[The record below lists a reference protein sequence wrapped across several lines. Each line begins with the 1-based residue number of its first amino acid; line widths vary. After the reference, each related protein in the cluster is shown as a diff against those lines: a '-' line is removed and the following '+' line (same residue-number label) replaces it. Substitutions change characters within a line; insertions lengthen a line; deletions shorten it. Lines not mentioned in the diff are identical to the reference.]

1 MSTIVNDVRRGFFL
15 DSVALMRISR
25 NVAKLPGVKEAALMM
40 GTPANKAIMSD
51 AGLMATE
58 GESANGGDL
67 ILGIR
72 ATDAST
78 AADALSAATD
88 LLIAPKRSGNSASVW
103 HPRSVRA
110 AVTAHPESNLA
121 LISVPGDFAAAE
133 ARKSLRRGL
142 NVMIFSDNVTIEDEL
157 SLKQEG
163 MERGL
168 LVMGP
173 DCGTAIIGGVPL
185 AFANVVTRGDIGI
198 IGASGTGLQEVSCVI
213 SQFGG
218 GVSHAIGVGG
228 RDLSE
233 AIGGITSLMAI
244 DALETDPDTRHIVVI
259 SKPPASSVVAKLL
272 ARIAKSTKP
281 FTLCLIGGD
290 PIDLP
295 KNATQVTTLKEA
307 AASAVPGNGLSDRDV
322 VASAKPLP
330 AHRPLV
336 KGLFC
341 GGTLAA
347 ESQVVFRAAGESVVS
362 NAPLPGVAHLS
373 GDAQGHTMIDLGA
386 DEFTRGHPH
395 PMIDPTIRDNVFAK
409 ALTEPDTGLIL
420 LDVVLGY
427 GSHEDPA
434 GHVAR
439 CLEAA
444 ATERPVVVASV
455 TGTDDDPQNRKM
467 QIAKLEAAGVLVAP
481 TNADAA
487 ALALACLRYG
497 Q

>member
-1 MSTIVNDVRRGFFL
+1 MSTIVNKVRLGFFL

-25 NVAKLPGVKEAALMM
+25 SIAALPGVEEAALMM

-51 AGLMATE
+51 AKLMATE
-58 GESANGGDL
+58 GEAATGGDL

-78 AADALSAATD
+78 ATDALATAANFLT
-88 LLIAPKRSGNSASVW
+88 APKRSGDSASIW
-103 HPRSVRA
+103 HPRSVRV
-110 AVTAHPESNLA
+110 AVADYPESNLA

-133 ARKSLRRGL
+133 ALKALRRDL

-157 SLKQEG
+157 SLKQEAR
-163 MERGL
+163 ERGL

-185 AFANVVTRGDIGI
+185 AFANVVARGDIGI
-198 IGASGTGLQEVSCVI
+198 VGASGTGMQEVSCLI
-213 SQFGG
+213 SHYGG

-233 AIGGITSLMAI
+233 TIGGITSFMAI
-244 DALETDPDTRHIVVI
+244 DALEADPGTRHIVVI
-259 SKPPASSVVAKLL
+259 SKPSSPIVFAKLS
-272 ARIAKSTKP
+272 ARIAESSKS

-290 PIDLP
+290 LIDLP
-295 KNATQVTTLKEA
+295 ENATQVATLKEA
-307 AASAVPGNGLSDRDV
+307 AVSATPGNGLSDWDV
-322 VASAKPLP
+322 AASAKPLP
-330 AHRPLV
+330 TGRPLV

-341 GGTLAA
+341 GGTLTA
-347 ESQVVFRAAGESVVS
+347 EAQVVFRAAGESVVS
-362 NAPLPGVAHLS
+362 NAPLPGVTPLS
-373 GDAQGHTMIDLGA
+373 GDTQGHAMIDLGA
-386 DEFTRGHPH
+386 DEFTRGRPH
-395 PMIDPTIRDNVFAK
+395 PMIDPTVRDDVLAQ

-439 CLEAA
+439 CLET
-444 ATERPVVVASV
+444 ATAERPLVIASV
-455 TGTDDDPQNRKM
+455 TGTDDDPQNRKA
-467 QIAKLEAAGVLVAP
+467 QVAVLEAASILVAP

-487 ALALACLRYG
+487 ALALACLRLG
-497 Q
+497 R

>member
-1 MSTIVNDVRRGFFL
+1 MSTIVNDVRRGYFL

-25 NVAKLPGVKEAALMM
+25 NVAELPGVEEAALMM

-51 AGLMATE
+51 AGLMAAE
-58 GESANGGDL
+58 GETATGGDL

-72 ATDAST
+72 ATDASA
-78 AADALSAATD
+78 AADALTAAAD
-88 LLIAPKRSGNSASVW
+88 LLTAPKGSGDSASVW
-103 HPRSVRA
+103 HPRSLRA
-110 AVTAHPESNLA
+110 AVADHPESNLA

-133 ARKSLRRGL
+133 ARKSLRRDL

-157 SLKQEG
+157 SLKQEAK
-163 MERGL
+163 ERGL

-185 AFANVVTRGDIGI
+185 AFANVITRGDIGI
-198 IGASGTGLQEVSCVI
+198 VGASGTGMQEVSCLI
-213 SQFGG
+213 SQSGG

-244 DALETDPDTRHIVVI
+244 DALDADPDTRHIVVI
-259 SKPPASSVVAKLL
+259 SKPPAPSVVEKLL
-272 ARIAKSTKP
+272 ARITKSPKS

-307 AASAVPGNGLSDRDV
+307 AVSTAPGNGLSDWD
-322 VASAKPLP
+322 AATSAKPLP
-330 AHRPLV
+330 TGRPLV

-347 ESQVVFRAAGESVVS
+347 EAQVVFRAAGESVVS
-362 NAPLPGVAHLS
+362 NAPLPGVAPLS
-373 GDAQGHTMIDLGA
+373 GDAQNHAIIDLGS
-386 DEFTRGHPH
+386 DEFTRGRPH
-395 PMIDPTIRDNVFAK
+395 PMIDPTVRDDVLAQ
-409 ALTEPDTGLIL
+409 ALSEPRTGLVL

-439 CLEAA
+439 CLERASA
-444 ATERPVVVASV
+444 ERPLVVASI
-455 TGTDDDPQNRKM
+455 TGTDGDPQNRKA

-487 ALALACLRYG
+487 ALALACLRSG
-497 Q
+497 A

>member
-1 MSTIVNDVRRGFFL
+1 MSTIVNEVRRGFFL

-25 NVAKLPGVKEAALMM
+25 NVAELPGVEEAALMM
-40 GTPANKAIMSD
+40 GTPANKGIMSD

-58 GESANGGDL
+58 GEAATGGDL

-72 ATDAST
+72 ATDTSAAATALAT
-78 AADALSAATD
+78 AAHFLT
-88 LLIAPKRSGNSASVW
+88 APKRRGVSTSLW

-110 AVTAHPESNLA
+110 AVAAHPEGNLA

-142 NVMIFSDNVTIEDEL
+142 NVMIFSNNVTIEDEL
-157 SLKQEG
+157 SLKQEAR
-163 MERGL
+163 ERGL
-168 LVMGP
+168 FVMGP

-185 AFANVVTRGDIGI
+185 AFANVVARGDIGI
-198 IGASGTGLQEVSCVI
+198 IGASGTGMQEVSCLI
-213 SQFGG
+213 SQSGG

-233 AIGGITSLMAI
+233 TIGGITSLMAI
-244 DALETDPDTRHIVVI
+244 DTLEADPGTRHIVVI
-259 SKPPASSVVAKLL
+259 SKPPSPSVVAKLL
-272 ARIAKSTKP
+272 ARIVESSKS

-295 KNATQVTTLKEA
+295 KNAMQVATLKEA
-307 AASAVPGNGLSDRDV
+307 AASAAPRIGLSDWDV
-322 VASAKPLP
+322 TAIAKPLP
-330 AHRPLV
+330 AGRPLV

-341 GGTLAA
+341 GGTLTA
-347 ESQVVFRAAGESVVS
+347 EAQVVFRAAGESVVS
-362 NAPLPGVAHLS
+362 NAPLPGVTPLS
-373 GDAQGHTMIDLGA
+373 GDTQGHAMIDLGA
-386 DEFTRGHPH
+386 DEFTRGRPH
-395 PMIDPTIRDNVFAK
+395 PMIDPTVRDDVLAQ

-439 CLEAA
+439 CLET
-444 ATERPVVVASV
+444 ATAERPLVIASV
-455 TGTDDDPQNRKM
+455 TGTDDDPQNRKA
-467 QIAKLEAAGVLVAP
+467 QVAVLEAASILVAP

-487 ALALACLRYG
+487 ALALACLRLG
-497 Q
+497 R